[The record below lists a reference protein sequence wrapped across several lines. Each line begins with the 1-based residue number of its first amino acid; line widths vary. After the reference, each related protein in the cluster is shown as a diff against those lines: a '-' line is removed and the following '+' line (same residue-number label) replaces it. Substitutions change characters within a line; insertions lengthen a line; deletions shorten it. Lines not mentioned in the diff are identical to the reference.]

1 MTEKK
6 RNDYFYVCSLIEYIA
21 RQTKNRRGVITE
33 ILGKRGI
40 EKQLYDAEVNHCLSF
55 EQVSD
60 EVIEQYNI
68 PKGDF
73 DTITECKYAVPEF
86 LDIGKLYCIMIEDCA
101 EPGKEVDE
109 LLKIFSSFISDKISD
124 FQTGIYYQN
133 PNYLECS
140 YEAGYLLD
148 QNLICW
154 LLQECVLFGKS
165 DKGRLGHQRVDTTLL
180 YAMVKQSNMEIAHR
194 KYIEQEGKCKNA

>member
-1 MTEKK
+1 MTEKE

-21 RQTKNRRGVITE
+21 RETQNRRGVIAE
-33 ILGKRGI
+33 ILGKRGV

-55 EQVSD
+55 EQVSE
-60 EVIEQYNI
+60 EVIEQYSI

-73 DTITECKYAVPEF
+73 DTVTECKYTVPGF

-124 FQTGIYYQN
+124 FQTDIYYQN

-148 QNLICW
+148 
-154 LLQECVLFGKS
+154 
-165 DKGRLGHQRVDTTLL
+165 
-180 YAMVKQSNMEIAHR
+180 
-194 KYIEQEGKCKNA
+194 